1 MYVSKIAPEARTWA
15 LVEAFIN
22 PVAEAP
28 APQPRPLWIVQPTC
42 RGEHARMLAIA
53 AARRLRA
60 VERAGLARG
69 EDAGYWKAVAPFA
82 IRKAAGLRGEVGFG
96 RLPG

>member
-1 MYVSKIAPEARTWA
+1 MYVSKISPEARTWA
-15 LVEAFIN
+15 LVEAFIH
-22 PVAEAP
+22 PVTEAP
-28 APQPRPLWIVQPTC
+28 VPQPRPLWIVQPTT

-60 VERAGLARG
+60 AERAGLARD
-69 EDAGYWKAVAPFA
+69 EDAGYWKAVAPVA
-82 IRKAAGLRGEVGFG
+82 LRKAAGLRGEAGFG